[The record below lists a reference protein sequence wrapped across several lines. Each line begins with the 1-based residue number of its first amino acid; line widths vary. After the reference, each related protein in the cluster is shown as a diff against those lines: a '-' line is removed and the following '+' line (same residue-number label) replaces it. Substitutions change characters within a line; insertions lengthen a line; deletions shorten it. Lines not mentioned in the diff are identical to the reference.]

1 MSFDPSAAVPEKDMR
16 ILRPIGLGLL
26 ALCLG
31 GSAAWLLLPLVPALG
46 GPDLT
51 GYMQLVMYPL
61 SAVIFVLLMRRS
73 RRKRER
79 AAMRAAEGRPPP
91 VARMMI
97 AGVLAMVMGVACVWI
112 GEANG
117 PLEGVRGLLIG
128 AMMALPGLGAFL
140 TGLERIRARRRS
152 KPGVSE

>member
-51 GYMQLVMYPL
+51 GYMQHVMYPL
-61 SAVIFVLLMRRS
+61 STVIFVLLMRRS

-79 AAMRAAEGRPPP
+79 AALRAAEGRPPP

-140 TGLERIRARRRS
+140 TGLARIRARRHS
-152 KPGVSE
+152 GANVSG